1 MELKDK
7 TVYLISYEEWGD
19 MLMSKHHYAIELAR
33 AGNTVYFIN
42 HPDLRKRI
50 RRGSVN
56 VEPTR
61 YDRLFSVTNRLWTPY
76 FIKYRNPGMFR
87 WLTRFHIRRIIKA
100 VGKYPDIVWSFDT
113 GNTLPVVDFPG
124 NPFRIY
130 MPVDGPFGTRFEK
143 EAVKK
148 VDLLLSVTPE
158 ILEQYK
164 DLDTPQQILNHG
176 VTNIFIADDTGK
188 PVHDPIRI
196 GYSGSLIRNDLD
208 IDSFLAIVRNHPEK
222 QFEFW
227 GEINIKGS
235 NIHRAEDV
243 SQRTREFIETLRSLP
258 NVTLHGAVPPEVL
271 AAGLKNMD
279 LLLVAYKI
287 KKDQNHHKMLEYLA
301 TGKPVVSTYMSAYG
315 RDYPG
320 LIEMIGENDPN
331 EALVELFNKVAGNL
345 SYYHSTEK
353 QVKRI
358 SFARQ
363 FSYADQINRISEK
376 IKELKGSKI
385 ITSE

>member
-1 MELKDK
+1 LKDK

-19 MLMSKHHYAIELAR
+19 MLMSKHHYAIELTR

-42 HPDLRKRI
+42 HPDLRKRE
-50 RRGSVN
+50 RRGSVK

-61 YDRLFSVTNRLWTPY
+61 YERLFCVKNRLWTPY
-76 FIKYRNPGMFR
+76 FIKYKYPGLFR
-87 WLTRFHIRRIIKA
+87 WLSRFHIHRIVKA
-100 VGKYPDIVWSFDT
+100 IGKKPDIVWSFDT
-113 GNTLPVVDFPG
+113 GNTLPLAYFPG

-143 EAVKK
+143 EAVQD

-158 ILEQYK
+158 ILAQYAHEAI
-164 DLDTPQQILNHG
+164 PQQILNHG
-176 VTNIFIADDTGK
+176 VAAVFFNEDPGM
-188 PVHDPIRI
+188 PVQEPVRI

-208 IDSFLAIVRNHPEK
+208 IDSFLAIVRGHPGK
-222 QFEFW
+222 KFEFW
-227 GEINIKGS
+227 GETNIQRS
-235 NIHRAEDV
+235 NIHRADDV
-243 SQRTREFIETLRSLP
+243 SQRTREFIQTLRSLP

-271 AAGLKNMD
+271 AAGLKEMD

-320 LIEMIGENDPN
+320 LIEMTGEHDPDD
-331 EALVELFNKVAGNL
+331 ALVALFGKVAGNL
-345 SYYHSTEK
+345 AHYHSMEMQK
-353 QVKRI
+353 KRI
-358 SFARQ
+358 GFARQ
-363 FSYADQINRISEK
+363 FSYSKQLERISGK
-376 IKELKGSKI
+376 MKELAEKKSKDN
-385 ITSE
+385 E